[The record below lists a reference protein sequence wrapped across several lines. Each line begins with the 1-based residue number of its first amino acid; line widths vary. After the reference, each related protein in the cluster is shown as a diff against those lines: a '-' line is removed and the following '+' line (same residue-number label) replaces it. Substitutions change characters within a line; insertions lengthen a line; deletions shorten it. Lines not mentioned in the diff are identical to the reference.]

1 MLASEALKILG
12 QKGLRPP
19 KRLTIAITGAC
30 NLTCCH
36 CWVGAGSS
44 SAAAHVPERTL
55 RRLIEEFVALGG
67 EGIRFTGGEPLCH
80 PAWLKLLQFGRS
92 IGLGDVSIQ
101 TNGMLLTADAVA
113 ALGALDFPRLSLQIS
128 LDGATA
134 PTHDL
139 VRGEGAFDG
148 ALAGLRLLVQGGLA
162 QQVTIFFTEM
172 RHNLAEIPPLLQ
184 LANDLGIGSVVTG
197 ALVLCGR
204 AAEESLVAP
213 PELDQ
218 YQQLLQ
224 RFDADPGFRE
234 LYEKIGNVAALEWR
248 QESAPRTECCTF
260 VENPYLTPDGN
271 LYPCVLCHVDAFAV
285 AGVFGKNLA
294 AAFAEGAT
302 LWSSLLQTSHC
313 RAEANP
319 ACQDCPGRLVCAGGC
334 MGRAWGSH
342 GDLLAADDRCELR
355 RSVYR
360 QNKFLNP
367 AR

>member
-1 MLASEALKILG
+1 
-12 QKGLRPP
+12 
-19 KRLTIAITGAC
+19 
-30 NLTCCH
+30 
-36 CWVGAGSS
+36 
-44 SAAAHVPERTL
+44 
-55 RRLIEEFVALGG
+55 
-67 EGIRFTGGEPLCH
+67 
-80 PAWLKLLQFGRS
+80 
-92 IGLGDVSIQ
+92 
-101 TNGMLLTADAVA
+101 
-113 ALGALDFPRLSLQIS
+113 
-128 LDGATA
+128 
-134 PTHDL
+134 
-139 VRGEGAFDG
+139 
-148 ALAGLRLLVQGGLA
+148 
-162 QQVTIFFTEM
+162 VTIFFTEM
-172 RHNLAEIPPLLQ
+172 RHNLVEIPALLQ

-197 ALVLCGR
+197 SLVLCGR
-204 AAEESLVAP
+204 AAEEAIVAP

-224 RFDADPGFRE
+224 RFEADPGFRE
-234 LYEKIGNVAALEWR
+234 LYEKIGNVAVLEWR

-319 ACQDCPGRLVCAGGC
+319 ACQECPGRLVCAGGC